1 MRGVDECCCVNRV
14 YEETISTWATEENLL
29 LGDLVVSAGQG
40 VIPKDKSEQNPMEN
54 KGQIHH

>member
-1 MRGVDECCCVNRV
+1 MNRV
-14 YEETISTWATEENLL
+14 YEETVSTWATEENLL